1 MNPRGS
7 PTIVIISSR
16 RDPAS
21 KNISTQLVERH
32 GFTSTGVSLLGNP
45 VYQKDSLLLATF
57 DEEIINPPDLD
68 SFFNPLAYVFLS
80 RHSAESRIASL
91 TAHTTGNFSSEAKLG
106 GKPREIG
113 RVNPDLLKNYMI
125 ALWKR
130 RDEAKGYQ
138 VTIEATHH
146 GPTSLQKPV
155 LFVEI
160 GSSGENW
167 GDRRAAEIVSDS
179 LVDSLHSTATWEK
192 VAIGFG
198 GNHYSEKFNRL
209 LVEGDM
215 SLAAIVPRYSL
226 KNFDAEMLA
235 QLLQKCNRFVK
246 YGALDWKG
254 LGTSKDKIT
263 GLLEQFG
270 LEAMRV

>member
-1 MNPRGS
+1 MPRGS
-7 PTIVIISSR
+7 PTVVIISSQ

-21 KNISTQLVERH
+21 KNISNQLIERH
-32 GFTSTGVSLLGNP
+32 GFTSTGVNLLGNP
-45 VYQKDSLLLATF
+45 VYQKESLLLATF
-57 DEEIINPPDLD
+57 DEEIVRPPDLD
-68 SFFNPLAYVFLS
+68 SFFNPLAYIFLS

-106 GKPREIG
+106 GNPRELG
-113 RVNPDLLKNYMI
+113 RVNPDLLKNYMT

-130 RDEAKGYQ
+130 KDEAEGYQ
-138 VTIEATHH
+138 ITIEATHH

-160 GSSGENW
+160 GSSEENW
-167 GDRRAAEIVSDS
+167 PDRRAAEVVSDA
-179 LVDSLHSTATWEK
+179 LVESLHSTATWEK

-198 GNHYSEKFNRL
+198 GNHYSEKFNHL
-209 LVEGDM
+209 LVEGPM
-215 SLAAIVPRYSL
+215 SLAAVVPRYAL
-226 KNFDAEMLA
+226 KDFDAEMLA

-254 LGTSKDKIT
+254 LGTSKNNIT
-263 GLLEQFG
+263 SLIEQFG
-270 LEAMRV
+270 LEAIRV